1 MTLVRFQKAE
11 IWRAHFRGPIRAQ
24 CPPTP
29 APAQREF
36 PLETKILDLL
46 VTPKFIIRFSKSKF

>member
-46 VTPKFIIRFSKSKF
+46 VTQKFIIRFSKSKF